1 MKFDVVVGNPPYQE
15 NIEHR
20 GEQPSIYHYF
30 YDLAENIS
38 NEYCLITPAR
48 FLFNVGKTPKK
59 WNLKMLS
66 DVHLKV
72 LYFNQNAVEVFPNT
86 DIKGGISIMYRNSK
100 LILGPINKFTTHEEL
115 NTISQKVKKI
125 SCESIS
131 NLLYSNTSYKYSDNL
146 WKENSNLTSRVSGG
160 SKRYLSS
167 SVFEKLGELFF
178 VEEPNDSLDYV
189 EIFGRENNERI
200 SKWMRKDYLKN
211 HPNLEKYKVFVPSS
225 NGSGKLGEA
234 LSSPFVANPNQG
246 HTETYISFGAFD
258 NQVNAENLLK
268 YLKTKFARTMLSII
282 KITQGNKTKE
292 VWSKVPIQDFT
303 EKSDINWSKSISEI
317 DKQLYKKYELEE
329 NEITFIEEK
338 VKEME

>member
-1 MKFDVVVGNPPYQE
+1 
-15 NIEHR
+15 
-20 GEQPSIYHYF
+20 
-30 YDLAENIS
+30 
-38 NEYCLITPAR
+38 
-48 FLFNVGKTPKK
+48 
-59 WNLKMLS
+59 
-66 DVHLKV
+66 
-72 LYFNQNAVEVFPNT
+72 
-86 DIKGGISIMYRNSK
+86 
-100 LILGPINKFTTHEEL
+100 
-115 NTISQKVKKI
+115 
-125 SCESIS
+125 
-131 NLLYSNTSYKYSDNL
+131 
-146 WKENSNLTSRVSGG
+146 
-160 SKRYLSS
+160 
-167 SVFEKLGELFF
+167 
-178 VEEPNDSLDYV
+178 
-189 EIFGRENNERI
+189 
-200 SKWMRKDYLKN
+200 MRKDYLKN

>member
-115 NTISQKVKKI
+115 NTISQKVEKI

-211 HPNLEKYKVFVPSS
+211 HPNLEKYKVFVTSS

>member
-59 WNLKMLS
+59 WNVKMLS
-66 DVHLKV
+66 DEHLKV

-100 LILGPINKFTTHEEL
+100 LKLGPINKFITHEEL
-115 NTISQKVKKI
+115 NTISQKVEKI

-131 NLLYSNTSYKYSDNL
+131 ELLFSNTSYKYSEKL
-146 WKENSNLTSRVSGG
+146 WNENSNLTTRVSGG

-167 SVFEKLGELFF
+167 SVFEKLSELFF
-178 VEEPNDSLDYV
+178 VEKPNDLLNYV

-246 HTETYISFGAFD
+246 HTETYISFVLF
-258 NQVNAENLLK
+258 
-268 YLKTKFARTMLSII
+268 
-282 KITQGNKTKE
+282 
-292 VWSKVPIQDFT
+292 P
-303 EKSDINWSKSISEI
+303 
-317 DKQLYKKYELEE
+317 
-329 NEITFIEEK
+329 
-338 VKEME
+338 